1 MRRSKLHDIHRD
13 SRSADDGYYLMPE
26 LSQNF
31 VVPFP
36 RAEVWRVLHDLALV
50 AGCMPG
56 ASLDET
62 DEDGK
67 LRGHMRVK
75 LGPITAVF
83 AGEAELE
90 MDDAAWAGVIHGTG
104 RDQKNNSRARAD
116 VRFELAEQDPGTSV
130 DVVVDFTLAGTLA
143 QFSRGAIVQGLAQRL
158 TEEFARN
165 LASAMEA
172 RAQATTTPQTAGLA
186 APVCDR
192 APAEAGE
199 IKLLSVLWS
208 VLTGWL
214 HRQLGRLWGRPAG
227 ADQ

>member
-1 MRRSKLHDIHRD
+1 
-13 SRSADDGYYLMPE
+13 MPE
-26 LSQNF
+26 LSQSF

-36 RAEVWRVLHDLALV
+36 PAEVWRVLHDVALV

-56 ASLDET
+56 ASLDKT

-67 LRGHMRVK
+67 LRGQMRVK
-75 LGPITAVF
+75 LGPITAAF

-90 MDDAAWAGVIHGTG
+90 MDDAAWAGVIRGAG
-104 RDQKNNSRARAD
+104 RDQKSNSRARAD
-116 VRFELAEQDPGTSV
+116 VQFNLTEQNPGTRV
-130 DVVVDFTLAGTLA
+130 DLVVDFTLAGTLA
-143 QFSRGAIVQGLAQRL
+143 QFSRGAIVQSLAQRL

-172 RAQATTTPQTAGLA
+172 RALAPTMPQEAGPA
-186 APVCDR
+186 APVR
-192 APAEAGE
+192 ERVPAAAGE

-214 HRQLGRLWGRPAG
+214 HRQLGRLGGRRAG
-227 ADQ
+227 ADR

>member
-1 MRRSKLHDIHRD
+1 
-13 SRSADDGYYLMPE
+13 MPE
-26 LSQNF
+26 LSQSF
-31 VVPFP
+31 VVPFA
-36 RAEVWRVLHDLALV
+36 RAEVWRVLHDVTLV

-67 LRGHMRVK
+67 LRGQMRVK
-75 LGPITAVF
+75 LGPITAAFV
-83 AGEAELE
+83 GEAGLE

-116 VRFELAEQDPGTSV
+116 VRFTLAEQNPGTRA

-143 QFSRGAIVQGLAQRL
+143 QFSRGAIVQSLAQRL

-172 RAQATTTPQTAGLA
+172 RALAPTTPREAGPA
-186 APVCDR
+186 APVRDG
-192 APAEAGE
+192 APTAAGE
-199 IKLLSVLWS
+199 IKLLGVLWS
-208 VLTGWL
+208 VLTGWW
-214 HRQLGRLWGRPAG
+214 HRQLGRLWGRRAG
-227 ADQ
+227 ADR